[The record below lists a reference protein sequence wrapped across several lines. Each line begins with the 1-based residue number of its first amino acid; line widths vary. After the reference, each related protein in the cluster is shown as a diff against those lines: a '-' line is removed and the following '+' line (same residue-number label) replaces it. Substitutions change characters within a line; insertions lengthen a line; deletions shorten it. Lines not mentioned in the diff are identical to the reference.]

1 MIFLAKEMAI
11 IIHSDPHIW
20 EVRKLSRMGQ
30 LLIDKMTGKA
40 YPVNGRKITVFK
52 GKRPYTY
59 LLIDGEKGVSLELD
73 KISRKKKE
81 LIDLSFLK
89 EFIKKR
95 KGIDIGGI
103 EIERDETTV
112 LKLKTNPELVY
123 QAIEGGL
130 LLKLFRI
137 KPTMGQVIAGIILGL
152 IIGVIIGGI
161 LF

>member
-1 MIFLAKEMAI
+1 MAKELAI

-20 EVRKLSRMGQ
+20 EVKKLTRMGQ

-40 YPVNGRKITVFK
+40 YPVNGKKITVFK
-52 GKRPYTY
+52 GNKPYTY
-59 LLIDGEKGVSLELD
+59 YLVDGEKGVSLELD

-81 LIDLSFLK
+81 FIDISFLK
-89 EFIKKR
+89 EFLKNKS
-95 KGIDIGGI
+95 IDIENI
-103 EIERDETTV
+103 EIERDETV
-112 LKLKTNPELVY
+112 LKLKTNPEEIY

-137 KPTMGQVIAGIILGL
+137 KPTMGQVVAGIILGL
-152 IIGVIIGGI
+152 IIGVIVGGV